1 MCIGGEANVPYWWY
15 RVIWTHT
22 GSYEIKLPPS
32 LVSQAVTG
40 VNCHLV

>member
-1 MCIGGEANVPYWWY
+1 MCTGREANVPYWWY

-22 GSYEIKLPPS
+22 NNYGSKLTPS
-32 LVSQAVTG
+32 LVSQAVTR

>member
-1 MCIGGEANVPYWWY
+1 MHTGGEANVPQWWY

-22 GSYEIKLPPS
+22 TSYGSELPPS
-32 LVSQAVTG
+32 LVSQEVTG